1 MDISWNGII
10 IPVSG
15 KFIDRYEA
23 VVDTLDSI
31 YDERKEAE
39 VFGVRTMVMQKNTV
53 AMILLLYDVKKFG
66 LESQLKC

>member
-10 IPVSG
+10 IQVSG

-31 YDERKEAE
+31 YDERKEAK
-39 VFGVRTMVMQKNTV
+39 VFGVRTMVMHNDSSAV
-53 AMILLLYDVKKFG
+53 
-66 LESQLKC
+66 